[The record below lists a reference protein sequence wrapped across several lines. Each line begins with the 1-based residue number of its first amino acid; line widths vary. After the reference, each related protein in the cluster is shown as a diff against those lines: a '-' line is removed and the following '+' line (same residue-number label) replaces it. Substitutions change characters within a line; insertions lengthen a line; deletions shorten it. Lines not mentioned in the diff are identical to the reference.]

1 MKASRWL
8 TFSQKV
14 SHLTLKLFWYGVP
27 EFMSCF
33 QINTT
38 DLLFIK
44 YRSMIVELMTI
55 VADYYPHLSKAE
67 ALRKANNQEF
77 PFSVFKIDQSK
88 RAPFLVHIKDLA
100 DILDSKYLE
109 ASKDY
114 ATFHR

>member
-1 MKASRWL
+1 MDA
-8 TFSQKV
+8 
-14 SHLTLKLFWYGVP
+14 LKL
-27 EFMSCF
+27 
-33 QINTT
+33 NTF
-38 DLLFIK
+38 DYLFIK
-44 YRSMIVELMTI
+44 YRSMTVELMTI

-88 RAPFLVHIKDLA
+88 RAPFLVHVKDLA
-100 DILDSKYLE
+100 DILDKKYSE